1 VNERSRRGG
10 LAAFAAGCLVAIAI
24 IGPAIWDGVWL
35 ALAPAT
41 ALLIP
46 AAFQLHAA
54 WRPRD
59 GWVGAVGSRILVA
72 AAAALLTLAMVGATV
87 TATEGMEPGWLASLE
102 IVAGYALI
110 AGAFL
115 FGLAALRTRRVPK
128 WAAVTFAVSLPLGL
142 GIDSATNA
150 FPFGELFFFA
160 GYGFYVGLGLFA
172 LSLMRL
178 GLAARATMS
187 PTAQESE
194 ASFQT

>member
-1 VNERSRRGG
+1 
-10 LAAFAAGCLVAIAI
+10 
-24 IGPAIWDGVWL
+24 
-35 ALAPAT
+35 
-41 ALLIP
+41 
-46 AAFQLHAA
+46 
-54 WRPRD
+54 
-59 GWVGAVGSRILVA
+59 
-72 AAAALLTLAMVGATV
+72 MVGATV
-87 TATEGMEPGWLASLE
+87 TETEGMEPGWLASVE

-128 WAAVTFAVSLPLGL
+128 WAAVAFAVSLPLGL

-178 GLAARATMS
+178 GVAARATLS
-187 PTAQESE
+187 PAAQEPE
-194 ASFQT
+194 ATFQK

>member
-1 VNERSRRGG
+1 MNERSRRGG
-10 LAAFAAGCLVAIAI
+10 VAAIAAGCLVAIAI
-24 IGPAIWDGVWL
+24 IGPAIWDRLWL

-46 AAFQLHAA
+46 AASQLHAA

-59 GWVGAVGSRILVA
+59 GRVGAVGSRILAA
-72 AAAALLTLAMVGATV
+72 AAAALLALAMVGATV
-87 TATEGMEPGWLASLE
+87 TASEGMEPGWLASLE

-110 AGAFL
+110 AGASL
-115 FGLAALRTRRVPK
+115 FGLAAFRTHRVPK
-128 WAAVTFAVSLPLGL
+128 WAAVALAVSLPLGL

-178 GLAARATMS
+178 GFAARATLS
-187 PTAQESE
+187 PPA
-194 ASFQT
+194 